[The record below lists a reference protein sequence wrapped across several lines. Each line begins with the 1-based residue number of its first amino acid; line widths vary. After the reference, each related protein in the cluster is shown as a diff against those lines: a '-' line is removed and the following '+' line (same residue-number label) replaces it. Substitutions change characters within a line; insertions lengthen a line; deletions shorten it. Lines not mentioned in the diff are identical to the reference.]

1 MLLKQIEYF
10 IAVVDCHSFTEAA
23 ELCYISQSAISQQ
36 LKALE
41 NELGVQLIVR
51 EKRSFSLTLA
61 GEYFYRHGKQIVEEL
76 EKIKKETIRRG
87 ENGELSLTIGYLK
100 NYGAIELQQT
110 LAEFSKIYPEVSL
123 SVVVGTHEELYHYL
137 INGEV
142 DLLISDQ
149 RRAFH
154 DNYYNYELILA
165 DCFVEISNQ
174 NPLSEREYLSVDD
187 LKRQTCILI
196 TSKEQQSTEK
206 EFYQNTFEFSNQ
218 FLYAS
223 SIEEG
228 RLMVVS
234 QRGFMPIEAI
244 GTLPYVAKGIKRI
257 PLFNKDKQI
266 QRKYCAFWSKER
278 TNYYIE
284 EFADLLR
291 KMLSQSI

>member
-1 MLLKQIEYF
+1 M
-10 IAVVDCHSFTEAA
+10 
-23 ELCYISQSAISQQ
+23 
-36 LKALE
+36 
-41 NELGVQLIVR
+41 
-51 EKRSFSLTLA
+51 
-61 GEYFYRHGKQIVEEL
+61 
-76 EKIKKETIRRG
+76 
-87 ENGELSLTIGYLK
+87 
-100 NYGAIELQQT
+100 
-110 LAEFSKIYPEVSL
+110 
-123 SVVVGTHEELYHYL
+123 GTHEELYHYL